1 MNTDTAEQNSG
12 LDAEISADHLLA
24 ADLAKRAGELLVDLR
39 AETSEK
45 MYSGVGLT
53 YGSLSRLK
61 AEGDRNSHEFLTAE
75 LQAARPDDSVLSE
88 EGRDDLKRLSAK
100 RVWIIDPLDGTR
112 EFGEP
117 PRDDWAVH
125 VALLEEGEL
134 KAGAVALPAIKM
146 TLSTADPP
154 VLPPPRSSG
163 SAPETHN
170 SSASSPEAGSPRA
183 QSPETQS
190 PRVIVSRSRP
200 GPVSLA
206 ICMALDGELIALGSA
221 GAKAM
226 AVVLGHADIYA
237 HTGGQ
242 YEWDSAAPAAVAQAA
257 GCHASRMDG
266 SPLRYNRAD
275 PYLPDLLICRP
286 EWAEQAL
293 AIAAQIPY

>member
-45 MYSGVGLT
+45 MSSGARLA

-61 AEGDRNSHEFLTAE
+61 AEGDRKSHEFLTAE

-154 VLPPPRSSG
+154 VLPPPRSSR

-170 SSASSPEAGSPRA
+170 SSASSPEAR
-183 QSPETQS
+183 S

>member
-12 LDAEISADHLLA
+12 LDAEISADHRLA
-24 ADLAKRAGELLVDLR
+24 ADLAERAGELLVDLR

-45 MYSGVGLT
+45 MSSGAGLS

-61 AEGDRNSHEFLTAE
+61 AEGDRKSHEFLTAE

-88 EGRDDLKRLSAK
+88 EGRDDPRRLSSK

-163 SAPETHN
+163 SAPETRN
-170 SSASSPEAGSPRA
+170 ASASSPEAGSPSV
-183 QSPETQS
+183 QSPRAQS

-242 YEWDSAAPAAVAQAA
+242 YEWDSAAPAVVAQAA
-257 GCHASRMDG
+257 GCHTSRMDG

>member
-45 MYSGVGLT
+45 MSSGAGLT

-61 AEGDRNSHEFLTAE
+61 AEGDRKSHEFLTAE
-75 LQAARPDDSVLSE
+75 LRAARPDDSVLSE
-88 EGRDDLKRLSAK
+88 EGRDDLKRLSSK

-163 SAPETHN
+163 SAPETRN
-170 SSASSPEAGSPRA
+170 SSASSPGAGSPKV
-183 QSPETQS
+183 QS

>member
-12 LDAEISADHLLA
+12 LDAEISADHRLA
-24 ADLAKRAGELLVDLR
+24 ADLAERAGELLVDLR

-45 MYSGVGLT
+45 MSSGAGLT

-61 AEGDRNSHEFLTAE
+61 AEGDRKSHEFLTAE

-88 EGRDDLKRLSAK
+88 EGRDDLKRLSSK

-163 SAPETHN
+163 SAPETRN
-170 SSASSPEAGSPRA
+170 SSASSPEAQSPRV
-183 QSPETQS
+183 QS

-242 YEWDSAAPAAVAQAA
+242 YEWDSAAPAAVAKAA

>member
-12 LDAEISADHLLA
+12 LDAEISADHRLA
-24 ADLAKRAGELLVDLR
+24 ADLAERAGELLVDLR

-45 MYSGVGLT
+45 MSSGAGLS

-61 AEGDRNSHEFLTAE
+61 AEGDRKSHEFLTAE

-170 SSASSPEAGSPRA
+170 ASASSSEAGSPEA
-183 QSPETQS
+183 QS

-242 YEWDSAAPAAVAQAA
+242 YEWDSAAPAAVAKAA

>member
-1 MNTDTAEQNSG
+1 MNTDTAEQNSAS
-12 LDAEISADHLLA
+12 DTEISSDHLLA

-39 AETSEK
+39 AETCLEMS
-45 MYSGVGLT
+45 SGAGVA

-61 AEGDRNSHEFLTAE
+61 AEGDRKSHEFLTAE
-75 LQAARPDDSVLSE
+75 LQTARPDDIVLSE
-88 EGRDDLKRLSAK
+88 EGRDDPRRLSAK

-125 VALLEEGEL
+125 VALLEDGEL
-134 KAGAVALPAIKM
+134 KAGAVALPAIEM

-154 VLPPPRSSG
+154 LLPPPLPPSSP
-163 SAPETHN
+163 SAAETSGTPN
-170 SSASSPEAGSPRA
+170 SSASSPRSPGFR
-183 QSPETQS
+183 S

-206 ICMALDGELIALGSA
+206 ICMALEGELISLGSA

-242 YEWDSAAPAAVAQAA
+242 YEWDSAAPAAVARAA
-257 GCHASRMDG
+257 GCHTSRMDG
-266 SPLRYNRAD
+266 SPLRYNQAD

-286 EWAEQAL
+286 EWADQAL

>member
-1 MNTDTAEQNSG
+1 MNADTAEQNSG

-45 MYSGVGLT
+45 MSSGARLA

-61 AEGDRNSHEFLTAE
+61 AEGDRKSHEFLTAE
-75 LQAARPDDSVLSE
+75 LRAARPDDSVLSE

-170 SSASSPEAGSPRA
+170 ASASSPEAQSPRV
-183 QSPETQS
+183 QS

>member
-1 MNTDTAEQNSG
+1 MNTNTAEQNSA
-12 LDAEISADHLLA
+12 LDAEISTDHLLA

-39 AETSEK
+39 AETCREMS
-45 MYSGVGLT
+45 SGAGVA
-53 YGSLSRLK
+53 YRSLSRLK
-61 AEGDRNSHEFLTAE
+61 AEGDRKSHEFLTAE
-75 LQAARPDDSVLSE
+75 LQAARPDDIVLSE
-88 EGRDDLKRLSAK
+88 EGRDDPRRLSAK

-125 VALLEEGEL
+125 VALLEDGEL
-134 KAGAVALPAIKM
+134 KAGAVALPAIEM

-154 VLPPPRSSG
+154 VLPPLQPS
-163 SAPETHN
+163 P
-170 SSASSPEAGSPRA
+170 SASEASGTPPSNP
-183 QSPETQS
+183 QSPAARS

-206 ICMALDGELIALGSA
+206 ICMALEGELISLGSA

-242 YEWDSAAPAAVAQAA
+242 YEWDSAAPAAVARAA
-257 GCHASRMDG
+257 GCHTSRMDG

-286 EWAEQAL
+286 EWADQAL